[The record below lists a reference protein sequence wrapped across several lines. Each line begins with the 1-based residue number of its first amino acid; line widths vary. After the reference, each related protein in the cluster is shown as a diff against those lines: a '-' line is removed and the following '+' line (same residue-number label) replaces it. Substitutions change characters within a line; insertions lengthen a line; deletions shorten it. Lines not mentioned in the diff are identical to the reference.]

1 MMATV
6 ADLKPGDVVRFPFAG
21 VRTVADV
28 QKSGYRSI
36 VGNRPIWYVYFV
48 RQPSDRW
55 SDVRPGTSVNDQ
67 TLIELV

>member
-1 MMATV
+1 MTTV

-36 VGNRPIWYVYFV
+36 VGNRPIWYVHFV
-48 RQPSDRW
+48 PQPGEPYDR
-55 SDVRPGTSVNDQ
+55 RPGASVND
-67 TLIELV
+67 IEPIEIVSV